1 MSTISFELSKK
12 KEDDTHKKQILVRV
26 SVSRGFRVG
35 GKTRIFVSPKDWDDK
50 KHTLRRSSKLEKTEK
65 QREIEDTR
73 KTLNELQEHIS
84 RAIIECKDLEKMA
97 SKEERQD
104 WINYVIASFYDPCV
118 RLVKEKSL
126 TFEDFAKIYVE
137 VRSKEEHWKPSIIGH
152 FNKKK
157 VWDNPSFD
165 KLSAVQA
172 QVYEM
177 NPRLLMDDITAATL
191 DEYQN
196 FLIRKGFLNSTVENH
211 MFALKRILKWADEKG
226 YLKHGAEVVKHKTAK
241 LEITKP
247 KAINYLTWEEFE
259 KLFSYEFKEG
269 EEHLELTRD
278 RFCFCCAT
286 SLRHSDMEIL
296 KKADFDDHDNPT
308 CFSFV
313 SKKTHDE
320 LTIFLNKYSK
330 ALYQKYK
337 DIPTRDGLMFP
348 PKSNQKMNDNLKVIA
363 EMLGFTRV
371 ITKMQFCGKERI
383 DVTRRLCDVIGTHSA
398 RRTFVVHAL
407 EMGWSPQLVMTYTGH
422 EDYDTM
428 KPYIALTDKTRKKMM
443 ETNF

>member
-1 MSTISFELSKK
+1 MSTITFELSKK
-12 KEDDTHKKQILVRV
+12 MDDDTHKKQILVRV

-50 KHTLRRSSKLEKTEK
+50 KQTIRRSSKIEKTEK

-84 RAIIECKDLEKMA
+84 RAIIECKDMEKMV
-97 SKEERQD
+97 SKEARQE

-118 RLVKEKSL
+118 KLVRVKSL
-126 TFEDFAKIYVE
+126 TFEEFAQIYVE
-137 VRSKEEHWKPSIIGH
+137 IRSKEEHWKPSNMGH

-157 VWDNPSFD
+157 IWDNPEFD
-165 KLSAVQA
+165 KLSAVQT
-172 QVYEM
+172 QLNEM
-177 NPRLLMDDITAATL
+177 NPKLLMDDITAATL

-196 FLIRKGFLNSTVENH
+196 FLIGKGFLNSTVENH

-226 YLKHGAEVVKHKTAK
+226 YLKHGAEVMKHKTAK

-247 KAINYLTWEEFE
+247 KAINFLTWEEFE
-259 KLFSYEFKEG
+259 KMFTYEFKEG

-296 KKADFDDHDNPT
+296 KKADFDDYDNPT
-308 CFSFV
+308 SFSFV

-337 DIPTRDGLMFP
+337 DIPTKDGLMFP

-363 EMLGFTRV
+363 EMLGFTRN
-371 ITKMQFCGKERI
+371 ITKMQFCGKDRV
-383 DVTRRLCDVIGTHSA
+383 DDTQRLCDVIGTHSA

-422 EDYDTM
+422 ENYETM
-428 KPYIALTDKTRKKMM
+428 KPYIALTDKTRKNMM